1 MGAQEPRRLRRR
13 PGRPRRPGS
22 RPGRRTGRR
31 AARRAD
37 DGLLDGLLHRDEVR
51 DRTGIQLP
59 DGEFDTL
66 GGYVQDTLG
75 RVPTVGD
82 SVPLQDRRLVV
93 EEMDGRRVATVRLEH
108 SGEPDQAPARPTT
121 AQLCGR

>member
-1 MGAQEPRRLRRR
+1 
-13 PGRPRRPGS
+13 
-22 RPGRRTGRR
+22 
-31 AARRAD
+31 
-37 DGLLDGLLHRDEVR
+37 VR